1 MEQLMKGVSRFRD
14 AVYPEHKQRLE
25 TLGRDGQSPTTL
37 MISCSDSRVV
47 PELITQ
53 SQPGELFVIRNA
65 GNIVPP
71 WQRVNG
77 GVTSTIEYAVMGLGV
92 TDIVIC
98 GHADCGAMKAH
109 FAPEG
114 ALDAMPSVKEWIGH
128 STAAHSVIEACCGSA
143 DDGEKLDRLVEENV
157 VLQLTHLRSHP
168 CVAAALAKGE
178 LRLHGWVFDISEGAI
193 RALDGESGK
202 FRRMEDPQH
211 PVPVADFGGNRQQAR
226 EAA

>member
-1 MEQLMKGVSRFRD
+1 MDQLLKGVSRFRD
-14 AVYPEHKQRLE
+14 AVYPEHRDRLE
-25 TLGRDGQSPTTL
+25 ILGREGQNPTTL

-77 GVTSTIEYAVMGLGV
+77 GVTSTIEYAVVGLGV
-92 TDIVIC
+92 TDIVVC

-114 ALDAMPSVKEWIGH
+114 ALDSMPSVKEWIGH

-143 DDGEKLDRLVEENV
+143 GEGEKLERLVEENV
-157 VLQLTHLRSHP
+157 NLQLTHLRSHP
-168 CVAAALAKGE
+168 CVATALAKGE
-178 LRLHGWVFDISEGAI
+178 LRLHGWVFDIAAGTI
-193 RALDGESGK
+193 RALDGETGE
-202 FRRMEDPQH
+202 FRVMDVADS
-211 PVPVADFGGNRQQAR
+211 PVPVADFGARMRSTR